1 MTIHAFP
8 CGDHRDVAPRPGM
21 DLRDWFAG
29 QALVAMPL
37 LNDGAYSQLARDFG
51 DPERDAKQCAT
62 AAYRYADAMMEA
74 RACTTEPR

>member
-1 MTIHAFP
+1 MIEQRAFLTTKP
-8 CGDHRDVAPRPGM
+8 LDGWGDPNQGM
-21 DLRDWFAG
+21 NLRDWFAG

-62 AAYRYADAMMEA
+62 AAYRYADAMLAE
-74 RACTTEPR
+74 RSKP